1 MIKIGIYLQWRQLE
15 RFWRPGLYDLR
26 CIKMMGDCDHIL
38 GRTMSRMTSSPGH
51 WGLVTRLMMSE
62 EEMLPGVSPEWC
74 LLPAWLCPDW
84 RSQSRRLER
93 SLAELLRLRWRSL
106 TTLCLVCLH
115 CPPTILTPTLR
126 LWSFNRN
133 FQTFSYF
140 YSNQFFF
147 HTFVTIMVGL
157 LTFGKWL
164 CYQSWGQ
171 HQSNSLLT
179 VKPYMTP
186 TRLKSYHKKPF
197 ISLATATQSFIQL
210 QW

>member
-133 FQTFSYF
+133 FQTLLLFLLLLKSILFSYIC
-140 YSNQFFF
+140 YHHGWSTNIRKM
-147 HTFVTIMVGL
+147 TL
-157 LTFGKWL
+157 LQKL
-164 CYQSWGQ
+164 MPAS
-171 HQSNSLLT
+171 
-179 VKPYMTP
+179 K
-186 TRLKSYHKKPF
+186 
-197 ISLATATQSFIQL
+197 
-210 QW
+210 